1 MFSHLQSRPVPAE
14 SQNTK
19 APQQQY
25 NTRQQQITRQP
36 PPQEQFSKP
45 QRAKKPVAQV

>member
-19 APQQQY
+19 APPQQY
-25 NTRQQQITRQP
+25 NTKQQITRQP
-36 PPQEQFSKP
+36 PPQQQFSKT